1 MNVIRE
7 WWKGKFPYPLV
18 VTLTII
24 IGVGLVVLLISL
36 GYHADWTGF
45 NRHVESVPAGQ
56 QDQPAKTLW
65 DWMSLLIVPTV
76 LVVGAFL
83 FNLATSKTEQ
93 KIALD
98 KQREDLLQIYL
109 DRMSELLLK
118 ESLRTSQ
125 ADAEVRNVARVRTLT
140 ALGQLDTSRQSAV
153 LAFLRESKL
162 VTSEL
167 GKSIVSL
174 GQAQMSHAYLRRVN
188 FSYVDLGG
196 ADLSFADLSFANLIG
211 AILIEAHFR
220 KANLIFADLIGADLR
235 GAHLIEADLIGADLS
250 GARLIRADLSCAN
263 LYRAHLSGA
272 DLSCANLN
280 GAHLSK
286 TDLSCADLSGA
297 DLSGADLKWANL
309 NNAILIR
316 TILTKAKLDGADLRG
331 ANVTDEQLSLAES
344 LKGTTMPDGTK
355 HP

>member
-118 ESLRTSQ
+118 ESSRTSQ

-235 GAHLIEADLIGADLS
+235 GAHLI
-250 GARLIRADLSCAN
+250 RADLSCAN

-272 DLSCANLN
+272 DLSCANLDEAN
-280 GAHLSK
+280 LSIAK
-286 TDLSCADLSGA
+286 FIKAKLSDASLGKASLERANLSRASLRRADLSGADLGGA
-297 DLSGADLKWANL
+297 DLSGADLGIANL
-309 NNAILIR
+309 RRANID
-316 TILTKAKLDGADLRG
+316 KALGI
-331 ANVTDEQLSLAES
+331 TQEQLSKA
-344 LKGTTMPDGTK
+344 KV
-355 HP
+355 